1 VSRTLVHAT
10 LAAII
15 TLSLSGC
22 PGAARSYNY
31 KAEPD
36 PRKKEYVVGPSDVLN
51 ISVWGHSDLT
61 SSPRVRPD
69 GTVTMPL
76 AGDIKASGKTANQV
90 KELIKKRL
98 AAFISTAKVTV
109 AVTEVNSYRFT
120 VSGNITRGGI
130 FSPRRYITVSEGIA
144 MAGGPN
150 RFASPEKTTLIRT
163 TKKGKVKR
171 IPINYKAISKGQ
183 KLEQNIVILRGDTI
197 YVP

>member
-1 VSRTLVHAT
+1 M
-10 LAAII
+10 
-15 TLSLSGC
+15 LSLAGC
-22 PGAARSYNY
+22 PARGRSYNY

-36 PRKKEYVVGPSDVLN
+36 PRNTEYVVGPSDVLN

-61 SSPRVRPD
+61 SSARVRPD
-69 GTVTMPL
+69 GTITMPL
-76 AGDIKASGKTANQV
+76 AGDIKAAGKTANQV
-90 KELIKKRL
+90 KEMVMKRL

-120 VSGNITRGGI
+120 VSGNIARGGI
-130 FSPRRYITVSEGIA
+130 FSPRRYITISEAIA

-163 TKKGKVKR
+163 TEDGKVKR
-171 IPINYKAISKGQ
+171 IPIDYKSISKGN